1 MCVCYKRL
9 GEELLE
15 MSNHCSV
22 AKHYKGHLKVE
33 MERLVKN
40 FLELQVLTKLV
51 RGASNRLRLIAL
63 DVCDLEVVKHR
74 VMKSNHRVKILR

>member
-1 MCVCYKRL
+1 MCVCFERL

-33 MERLVKN
+33 MERLVKQL
-40 FLELQVLTKLV
+40 LELQVLTKLS
-51 RGASNRLRLIAL
+51 GCASNRVRLIAL

-74 VMKSNHRVKILR
+74 VMES